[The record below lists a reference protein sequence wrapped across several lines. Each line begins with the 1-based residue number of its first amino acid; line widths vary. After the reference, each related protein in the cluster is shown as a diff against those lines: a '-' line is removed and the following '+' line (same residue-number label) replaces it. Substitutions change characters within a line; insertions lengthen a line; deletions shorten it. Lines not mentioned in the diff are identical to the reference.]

1 MIVEERLI
9 AVYLLVCKHF
19 PLLAET
25 VERFSRTKPPVC
37 TDEEVLT
44 IYLFGILQ
52 RRFTSKEIHQYAHEH
67 WREWFPALP
76 KYEAFNHRLLRLAP
90 VFETFLGILAPL
102 LPSKAIFSGVV
113 LIDSMPI
120 ILARGGR
127 SDTAKVAREIADKG
141 YCATKKLYYHGI
153 KLHAM
158 VNKGHHCLPRF
169 KTCEFSKASEHDVQ
183 SLRRQIDELEHCD
196 IYGDR
201 AYFYHQS
208 DTVCQEQHNVVWAV
222 KPRTKGQKTLPTDE
236 RLCNTSISRMRQPI
250 ESWFNWLQER
260 TQMEKASKVR
270 STKGLIVHALG
281 RLSAALIALIFNF

>member
-1 MIVEERLI
+1 MRVEERLI
-9 AVYLLVCKHF
+9 SVYLLVCKNF
-19 PLLAET
+19 PLLADT
-25 VERFSRTKPPVC
+25 VERFSRTKPPLF

-44 IYLFGILQ
+44 IYLFGIVQ
-52 RRFTSKEIHQYAHEH
+52 RRFTSKEIHTYAQEH
-67 WREWFPALP
+67 WAEWFPALP

-90 VFETFLGILAPL
+90 VFERFLAILVPL
-102 LPSKAIFSGVV
+102 LPSKAIFSQVALV
-113 LIDSMPI
+113 DSMPI
-120 ILARGGR
+120 ILARVGG

-141 YCATKKLYYHGI
+141 YCASKKLYYHGI
-153 KLHAM
+153 KLHAI

-183 SLRRQIDELEHCD
+183 SLRRQIEDLEQYD

-201 AYFYHQS
+201 AYFYHHS
-208 DTVCQEQHNVVWAV
+208 ETVCQEQRNVVWAV
-222 KPRTKGQKTLPTDE
+222 KPRTKGQPALLTDE

-260 TQMEKASKVR
+260 TQIEKASKVR

-281 RLSAALIALIFNF
+281 RLSAALIALMFNF